1 MGLLFGRARI
11 AYDGSVHKAP
21 WWNAF
26 MVEASAGAI
35 NEMLTA
41 DTPTDKRTELNMCL
55 MLMTFGSS

>member
-1 MGLLFGRARI
+1 
-11 AYDGSVHKAP
+11 VHKAP